1 MMKRMKYGIRALC
14 AAAALAVCGC
24 APRAAG
30 YVAAEGV
37 MLGTTFRV
45 TADVRGMTARQLR
58 DAPRCGSTARRGPRC
73 RSSRRSRC

>member
-1 MMKRMKYGIRALC
+1 MKRMKYGIRALC

-24 APRAAG
+24 APRGG

-45 TADVRGMTARQLR
+45 TADVRGMTAR
-58 DAPRCGSTARRGPRC
+58 
-73 RSSRRSRC
+73 